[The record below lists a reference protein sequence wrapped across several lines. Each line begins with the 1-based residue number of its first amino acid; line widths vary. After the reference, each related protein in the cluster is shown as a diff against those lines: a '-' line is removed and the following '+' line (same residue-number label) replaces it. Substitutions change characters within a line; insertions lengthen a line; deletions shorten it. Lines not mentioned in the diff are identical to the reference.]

1 MSSIIRCLETKPS
14 KIEKLLPTYWQKKLD
29 DELEPRGG
37 PGVAQVLFYQGELLK
52 HDTHELLHA
61 GCCLQFQWLEAE
73 VSHDVNPEYRRN
85 LAHEEERIKT
95 LLRGEGLQAE
105 QLEGYHLH
113 PYSLDNDSL
122 GVRHFWQN
130 KEAIALTYESGTFI
144 LAASLYLAVMKVN
157 TMESVW
163 ASAAWDGGLAGV
175 EGIEEK
181 IDAIYRMMEKSG
193 EKEHHLFVSPLNYEK
208 AKKKAEKR
216 AKDLKRKDA
225 TLSVYALDVNESNF
239 IRALKPLLNK
249 LDMPPGKDSSLE
261 EKLAYA
267 NREYLDFRKRSS
279 YFESDLAKPLA
290 EALRLREGFAYQDV
304 DTLVMVLSKNMGLCY
319 FLHELYKPKRSVV
332 VVTEQTARS
341 FDQVKERYAQAKKFE
356 YCEDMGEFLKG
367 LKAFVGEGVASRTVV
382 VDLTSG
388 QAKHSVLLYEFARAR
403 SYDAIYLQHYHNGA
417 RVEYSVERTQLDV
430 MKLTT
435 RH

>member
-1 MSSIIRCLETKPS
+1 MTTLKDALEKRPRQARR
-14 KIEKLLPTYWQKKLD
+14 LMPTYWQKEL

-37 PGVAQVLFYQGELLK
+37 SGIAQVLFYHDTLLEHDK
-52 HDTHELLHA
+52 HDLLYA
-61 GCCLQFQWLEAE
+61 GFCLQFQWLEQDI
-73 VSHDVNPEYRRN
+73 SPDVNPEYRQQ
-85 LAHEEERIKT
+85 LAHEEERIKN
-95 LLRGEGLQAE
+95 LLLGGGGLQAE

-113 PYSLDNDSL
+113 PYSMDNDPL
-122 GVRHFWQN
+122 GVRRFWHN
-130 KEAIALTYESGTFI
+130 EGEALLFTYESGTFI

-157 TMESVW
+157 TMENVW

-208 AKKKAEKR
+208 AKKKA
-216 AKDLKRKDA
+216 KDLERTDA

-290 EALRLREGFAYQDV
+290 EALRQREGFAYQDV

-319 FLHELYKPKRSVV
+319 FLHELYKPKHSVV

-367 LKAFVGEGVASRTVV
+367 LKAFVGEDVISRTVV

-388 QAKHSVLLYEFARAR
+388 QAKHSVLLYEFARAQR
-403 SYDAIYLQHYHNGA
+403 YDAIYLQHYHNGA

-430 MKLTT
+430 MKLAT